1 MNGVPADSLRAVLD
15 SVFAGPA
22 YRWVEPPRPFAFLG
36 RWWSLLQRWL
46 SDFQASN
53 PQLFEAFFWGLIL
66 ILVLV
71 FAHASYV
78 MLQTV
83 RNPSSAGDQSDTGP
97 VAERR
102 DALWHRRRAEQ
113 LAAEGRFV
121 EAMPFDF
128 LALVLELDG
137 RKVLRYQPSKT
148 PGEYARD
155 TQLPDQARTL
165 LRDVVGGLYGH
176 VFAERPCGLED
187 YLAWRALTNSSRY
200 AAAH

>member
-1 MNGVPADSLRAVLD
+1 M
-15 SVFAGPA
+15 GPA
-22 YRWVEPPRPFAFLG
+22 PALAQG
-36 RWWSLLQRWL
+36 
-46 SDFQASN
+46 DFQAGN

-66 ILVLV
+66 ILVLGLR
-71 FAHASYV
+71 ARASYV

-83 RNPSSAGDQSDTGP
+83 RNPSSAGDQSDTAP

-137 RKVLRYQPSKT
+137 RKILRYQPSKT
-148 PGEYARD
+148 PGEYAR
-155 TQLPDQARTL
+155 TPSCRT
-165 LRDVVGGLYGH
+165 
-176 VFAERPCGLED
+176 
-187 YLAWRALTNSSRY
+187 WRARCCGTWSGVCMVMSLRSVRAGWKIISPGAR
-200 AAAH
+200 

>member
-36 RWWSLLQRWL
+36 RWWDLLQRWL
-46 SDFQASN
+46 SDFQAGN

-97 VAERR
+97 VAE
-102 DALWHRRRAEQ
+102 
-113 LAAEGRFV
+113 
-121 EAMPFDF
+121 